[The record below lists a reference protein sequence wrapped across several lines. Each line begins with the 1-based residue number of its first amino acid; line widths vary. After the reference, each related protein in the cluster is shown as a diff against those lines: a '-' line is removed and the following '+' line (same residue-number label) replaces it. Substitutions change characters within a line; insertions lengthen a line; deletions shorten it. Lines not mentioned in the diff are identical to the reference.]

1 MAIKSMT
8 LNEVKA
14 LGDTFFPIWEKTKNE
29 IKVSGVA
36 QFRLIS
42 LRKVLAEHLDR
53 ANEAMVSIAHNCG
66 GVDQQD
72 GSIKI
77 PEEKIPEA
85 NRALREMSEETVDIE
100 YSPIPFRDEDFMPI
114 GLMECLIDFLEIKE

>member
-14 LGDTFFPIWEKTKNE
+14 LGDAFFPAWEASKND

-36 QFRLIS
+36 QFRLVS
-42 LRKVLAEHLDR
+42 LRKVLAEHLER
-53 ANEAMVSIAHNCG
+53 ANEAMVTIAHNCG

-72 GSIKI
+72 GTIKI
-77 PEEKIPEA
+77 PDDKIPEA
-85 NRALREMSEETVDIE
+85 NRALREMSEEIVDIE
-100 YSPIPFRDEDFMPI
+100 YSPVPFRDEDKMPME
-114 GLMECLIDFLEIKE
+114 LMECLIDFLEIIE